1 MSVVQQLPRPSGTGR
16 GPGPASVPVP
26 RRIANRDAD
35 EWIALAGSALG
46 SLALVWVLYENL
58 LALSGLLGFIVC
70 WYVTFLGT
78 YAGVTAVSHPLTV
91 VKDRIA
97 SSLFLSAA
105 VIVGG
110 ALATTVVYTFVRGA
124 AALVHV
130 NFYTQDMAGVGPT
143 APLTQGGVLM
153 AIAGTLIEIGIA
165 IAISLPLGV
174 ATAVYM
180 TEVRGR
186 LSKVVRTVVEA
197 MTALPEILAG
207 LFVYVVLIVRLGYPR
222 TGFAAAVAISVT
234 MIPIIARSSEVA
246 LRVVPGGLREA
257 SLALGSSHWQTVRRV
272 VLPTAKAGLATALI
286 LGVARGI
293 GETAAVLITS
303 GASSYLNLNPFQDPM
318 NSLPLFA
325 FNAVRSGQDLYI
337 TRGFG
342 AAAILLVLVLTLFV
356 IMRLLARGQV
366 RSR

>member
-1 MSVVQQLPRPSGTGR
+1 MTVIDQAAGPSPAATAPTPRPT
-16 GPGPASVPVP
+16 P
-26 RRIANRDAD
+26 RRVVKRDAD
-35 EWIALAGSALG
+35 EWAALVGSGLS
-46 SLALVWVLYENL
+46 SLALVWIIYENL
-58 LALSGLLGFIVC
+58 LALSGIIGFIIC
-70 WYVTFLGT
+70 WYVTFLVV
-78 YAGVTAVSHPLTV
+78 YAAVTAIAHPVTV
-91 VKDRIA
+91 VKDRLA
-97 SSLFLSAA
+97 STMFLTAGA
-105 VIVGG
+105 IVGL
-110 ALATTVVYTFVRGA
+110 ALGSTIIYTFVRGA

-143 APLTQGGVLM
+143 APLTQGGVLH
-153 AIAGTLIEIGIA
+153 AIAGTLIEISIA
-165 IAISLPLGV
+165 IVISLPLGV

-180 TEVRGR
+180 TEVRGK
-186 LSKVVRTVVEA
+186 LSRVVRTVVEA

-246 LRVVPGGLREA
+246 LRIVPGGLREA
-257 SLALGSSHWQTVRRV
+257 SLALGSSQWQTVWRV

-286 LGVARGI
+286 LGVARGV

-325 FNAVRSGQDLYI
+325 FNAVRSGQELYI

>member
-1 MSVVQQLPRPSGTGR
+1 MSATQQMPAMPA
-16 GPGPASVPVP
+16 PGSVSEAQTPPVP
-26 RRIANRDAD
+26 RRVSGRDVD
-35 EWIALAGSALG
+35 EWFALAGSGVG

-58 LALSGLLGFIVC
+58 LALSGTLGFILC
-70 WYVTFLGT
+70 WYAAFLLT
-78 YAGVTAVSHPLTV
+78 YAGVLSVAHPWTV
-91 VKDRIA
+91 VKDRVA
-97 SSLFLSAA
+97 SSLFLSGA
-105 VIVGG
+105 VVVGAG
-110 ALATTVVYTFVRGA
+110 LLSTVVYTFVRGM
-124 AALVHV
+124 AALVHI

-257 SLALGSSHWQTVRRV
+257 SLALGSSQWQTVRRV

-286 LGVARGI
+286 LGVARGV

-303 GASSYLNLNPFQDPM
+303 GASTYLNLNPFQDPM